1 MSRSTGEG
9 GRLKKRGRL
18 ADIIFRNNENFY
30 TVAVFENDE
39 EMEQFTGVGNIPEAV
54 EGLTYELTG
63 EWKTHSRF
71 GEQFSI
77 QQCVEVQPDGIE
89 AVRQFLMSGVFRGV
103 KRKMADRILS
113 SFGDRTLEVIEKEP
127 ERLREIEGIGKK
139 TAKKIAEDYRNHME
153 FASVAIFF
161 ANHGISSDYAM
172 KMYKKYKSDT
182 VKMVMENPYRL
193 VSDIRGIGF
202 RKADELASRLG
213 FDHESQFRI
222 QSGLKYV
229 LSGWINQGSTYAPL
243 GRCCRNV
250 ADLLDVPSE
259 KVEEAADFLAMDQQV
274 RIVDCE
280 GLMAL
285 YPSVY
290 YRAESRVASRII
302 AMAERNVRPLLSDL
316 EGLIQRSEA
325 DAGIELED
333 RQKEAVRMAAESS
346 ICVITG
352 GPGTGKTT
360 IINTMI
366 DVFEQ
371 CGMDVAL
378 AAPTGRAAKRMT
390 EASGHEA
397 RTIHRFLEY
406 SFSEDDE
413 IMHFGRN
420 RENLLEEDV
429 IIVDEMSM
437 VDILLMDALM
447 DAIPDKARLVM
458 VGDADQ
464 LPSVGAGRV
473 LGDIL
478 DSEIV
483 KTIRLTEVYRQAK
496 ESLIIMNAHSIN
508 RGEYPRINEKDKDF
522 FMISQTSEKGI
533 CDTILSLCGSR
544 LPGYYTD
551 LDPVRDI
558 QVLTPVKKGII
569 GTYYMNEQLQNLL
582 NPPVSGLSEIQS
594 GGRTLRVGDKVMQ
607 IRNNYEREWKG
618 VGLEKDGSGVFNGDI
633 GFVSDIDAEDGVVTV
648 LYDDVRY
655 VQYETGDLDEIELA
669 YAMTIH
675 KSQGSEFP
683 VVVIP
688 AGRFPPMLANR
699 NLLYTGITRAKKGLV
714 MVGSLRELCAMID
727 RNSVS
732 HRHTGLCSSLKKS
745 LSMDDRT

>member
-1 MSRSTGEG
+1 M
-9 GRLKKRGRL
+9 KKRGRL

-39 EMEQFTGVGNIPEAV
+39 EMDQFTGVGNMPEAV

-63 EWKTHSRF
+63 EWKTHARF

-77 QQCVEVQPDGIE
+77 RHCVEVMPDSTE

-103 KRKMADRILS
+103 KRKMADRIIRR
-113 SFGDRTLEVIEKEP
+113 FGEATLEILGEEP
-127 ERLREIEGIGKK
+127 EKLEEIDGIGKK
-139 TAKKIAEDYRNHME
+139 TAAKIAEDYRNHME
-153 FASVAIFF
+153 FAEIAIFF

-182 VKMVMENPYRL
+182 VKIVMENPYRL
-193 VSDIRGIGF
+193 VSDIRGFGF
-202 RKADELASRLG
+202 RKADEVAGRLG

-222 QSGLKYV
+222 QSGLHYV
-229 LSGWINQGSTYAPL
+229 LAGLISRGNTCAPL
-243 GRCCRNV
+243 RECCLNT
-250 ADLLDVPSE
+250 AELLGVSSE
-259 KVEEAADFLAMDQQV
+259 QVEEAADFLAMDQQV
-274 RIVDCE
+274 RIVERE
-280 GLMAL
+280 GRMFL
-285 YPSVY
+285 YPSIY

-302 AMAERNVRPLLSDL
+302 SMADRNVKALQSDV
-316 EGLIQRSEA
+316 EGLIRRSEA
-325 DAGIELED
+325 DAGIELEEK
-333 RQKEAVRMAAESS
+333 QKEAVRMAAESG

-397 RTIHRFLEY
+397 RTIHRLLEY
-406 SFSEDDE
+406 SYSEDE
-413 IMHFGRN
+413 ETLHFGRN
-420 RENLLEEDV
+420 ADNPLDEDV

-447 DAIPDKARLVM
+447 DAIPGSARLIM
-458 VGDADQ
+458 AGDADQ

-478 DSEIV
+478 DSELV
-483 KTIRLTEVYRQAK
+483 KTVRLTEVYRQSR
-496 ESLIIMNAHSIN
+496 ESMIIMNAHSIN
-508 RGEYPRINEKDKDF
+508 RGEYPQINQKDTDF
-522 FMISQTSEKGI
+522 FMIGKRRETEI
-533 CDTILSLCGSR
+533 LDTILDLCEKR
-544 LPGYYTD
+544 LPGYYTE
-551 LDPVRDI
+551 LDPIRDI

-569 GTYYMNEQLQNLL
+569 GTFNLNDHLQRIL
-582 NPPVSGLSEIQS
+582 NPPYPGRTEIQS

-607 IRNNYEREWKG
+607 IRNNYEREWLSPAG
-618 VGLEKDGSGVFNGDI
+618 FKDGTGIFNGDI
-633 GFVSDIDAEDGVVTV
+633 GFISDIDEDNGNLTV
-648 LYDDVRY
+648 LYDDIRY
-655 VQYETGDLDEIELA
+655 VQYELSDLDELELA

-683 VVVIP
+683 VVVMP
-688 AGRFPPMLANR
+688 AAHFPPMLANR

-714 MVGSLRELCAMID
+714 LVGSLKALYAVID
-727 RNSVS
+727 NNSSAHRN
-732 HRHTGLCSSLKKS
+732 TGLCEDLRKS
-745 LSMDDRT
+745 LAMGALE